1 MDARLMSEDLDL
13 SILIPAYMEEQ
24 NLRLLLPALRHV
36 LDGITDRG
44 EILVVDTIK
53 AMDGTEEVCR
63 GNQARYLH
71 RRGGDHYGDA
81 VRTAIRDAR
90 GRWCIFM
97 DADGSH
103 SPAFVRELYCRRDE
117 GDVVVASRYVAG
129 GATDNPRMLIW
140 MSRLVNWTYARVL
153 RLPCKDIS
161 NSFKLYRTAML
172 KELTLDC
179 NNFDI
184 IEEMFFKLSLRHRP
198 LRIKEIPFTFKERM
212 FGRTKRSL
220 LLFALAYAATL
231 IKLRWKG
238 RHG

>member
-1 MDARLMSEDLDL
+1 MGARLMAEEPDL
-13 SILIPAYMEEQ
+13 SILVPAYMEEQ
-24 NLRLLLPALRHV
+24 NLRLLLPALRQA
-36 LDGITDRG
+36 LDGLTDRG
-44 EILVVDTIK
+44 EIVVVDTVK
-53 AMDGTEEVCR
+53 PMDGTEEVCR
-63 GNQARYLH
+63 EHGARYVP

-81 VRTAIRDAR
+81 VRTAVAEAR

-103 SPAFVRELYCRRDE
+103 SPAFVRELYARREE

-129 GATDNPRMLIW
+129 GATDNPRVLIW
-140 MSRLVNWTYARVL
+140 MSRIVNWTYALIL
-153 RLPCKDIS
+153 RLPCRDIS

-172 KELTLDC
+172 KALTLDC
-179 NNFDI
+179 NSFDI
-184 IEEMFFKLSLRHRP
+184 IEEILFKLSLHHRP
-198 LRIKEIPFTFKERM
+198 LKIVEIPFTFKERM

-220 LLFALAYAATL
+220 FLFALAYAVTL